1 MHIQPLDILRINLFT
16 ILVQFGPISAKTS
29 TGWGK
34 SAEINLHSFRSLS
47 ETWWA
52 LKTNTGW
59 GKSAAV
65 CTVFEVWSLKHV
77 VGGLRLSDKNQH
89 WADLHSFFR
98 SEVWYTWWAD
108 RGVQTTNLRLHTV
121 QCTVPNV
128 HILSANTFSGW
139 AWHQKA
145 LPDLVGNNRV
155 HGRCGSQLTNISPH
169 NMDIS
174 TLH

>member
-1 MHIQPLDILRINLFT
+1 MHILPLDILRINLFT
-16 ILVQFGPISAKTS
+16 ILVQFGPMSAKTS

-34 SAEINLHSFRSLS
+34 SAEVNLHSFRSLS

-121 QCTVPNV
+121 QCTAGMLQSAFLGLDPNSRFTGGNERG
-128 HILSANTFSGW
+128 IW
-139 AWHQKA
+139 ASR
-145 LPDLVGNNRV
+145 LFGFLEN
-155 HGRCGSQLTNISPH
+155 L
-169 NMDIS
+169 
-174 TLH
+174 